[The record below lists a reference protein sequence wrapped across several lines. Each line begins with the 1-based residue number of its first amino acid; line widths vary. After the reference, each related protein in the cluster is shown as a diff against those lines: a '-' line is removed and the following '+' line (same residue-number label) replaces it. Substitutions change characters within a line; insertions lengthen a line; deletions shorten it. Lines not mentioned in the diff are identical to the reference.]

1 MSSVR
6 VPIDTKFTAYVFEFL
21 IRVYLV
27 YNSSETDAVTAAG
40 GVPAGVFAHFT
51 DSAVFALELDLH
63 TGVF

>member
-51 DSAVFALELDLH
+51 DGSIFALELDLH

>member
-1 MSSVR
+1 MSPVR

-27 YNSSETDAVTAAG
+27 YDSPEADAVPTAG
-40 GVPAGVFAHFT
+40 GVPAGVLSHFA
-51 DSAVFALELDLH
+51 DGAVFALELDLH